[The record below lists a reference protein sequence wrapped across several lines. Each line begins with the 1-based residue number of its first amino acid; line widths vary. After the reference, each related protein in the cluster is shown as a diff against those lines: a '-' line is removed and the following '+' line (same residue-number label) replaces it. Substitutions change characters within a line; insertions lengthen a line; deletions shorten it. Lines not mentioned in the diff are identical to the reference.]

1 MTECNAHTHHFVFI
15 FTFRSTQGSNA
26 SGLSSGAKAGIAIGV
41 IFGVVLIAV
50 LLAFGLSR
58 RTKKVHGWR
67 KEALD
72 DNFAYPNEQ
81 SRTIEMQN
89 GRPYFQ

>member
-1 MTECNAHTHHFVFI
+1 MFVQCVM
-15 FTFRSTQGSNA
+15 FRSPLGSSA

-41 IFGVVLIAV
+41 MTAVVLIAV

-72 DNFAYPNEQ
+72 ENFAYPNEQ
-81 SRTIEMQN
+81 SRTIEMQH